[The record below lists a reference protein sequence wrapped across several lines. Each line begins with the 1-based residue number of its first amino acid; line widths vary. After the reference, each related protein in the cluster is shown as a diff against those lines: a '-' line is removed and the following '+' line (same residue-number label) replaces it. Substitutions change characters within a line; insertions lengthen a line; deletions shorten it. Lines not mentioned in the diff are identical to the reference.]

1 MQWRHPLSLAL
12 TTPPVQTPPSPP
24 VTQINTNSS
33 IPFRELLLQQQQLHQ
48 QRQQQQQHQQ
58 SQLSKVNETK
68 PKLTSTSPTIPVSDS
83 DRSALAS
90 HFHERDRMIL
100 QHQQQQMQLQQQLL
114 QQQQTHQQEQMHQI
128 HHQTEL
134 QQRHLEQREK
144 CLINNNDR
152 LQDYDVSDREKEL
165 AIRLKSPGTFSLNS
179 NECAQCTLYSVL
191 CNIHQIG
198 SAFISIPFRQI
209 ENLFHFVNNFHSFYG
224 RLDKRLTPIE
234 L

>member
-1 MQWRHPLSLAL
+1 MERRSLHRPNICFFLISGKLWLDNGMQWRHPLSLAL

-33 IPFRELLLQQQQLHQ
+33 IPFRELLLQQQQLQLHQ
-48 QRQQQQQHQQ
+48 QRQQQQHQQ
-58 SQLSKVNETK
+58 SQQSKANETK
-68 PKLTSTSPTIPVSDS
+68 PKLTSTSPTILVSDS
-83 DRSALAS
+83 DRTALAS

-114 QQQQTHQQEQMHQI
+114 QQQQTHQQEHMHQA

-152 LQDYDVSDREKEL
+152 LQDYDISDREKEL
-165 AIRLKSPGTFSLNS
+165 AIRLKSPGTF
-179 NECAQCTLYSVL
+179 
-191 CNIHQIG
+191 
-198 SAFISIPFRQI
+198 I
-209 ENLFHFVNNFHSFYG
+209 EF
-224 RLDKRLTPIE
+224 KCI
-234 L
+234 